1 MWICESS
8 RSPLFLRN
16 FTIKKLQVNEMNRR
30 DRVRDPREDIL
41 LETNFDDDG
50 SAVTRAYNSN
60 SSHQPLQP
68 QRRNGFKSEQSL
80 DRYSVHGR
88 REGISFIVFLFCSSS
103 CCVVVHALRLAV
115 CRLLLLLCR
124 SMNRFVLY
132 CIVDCMVSSIFS
144 GDCCQS
150 CMTRIPYATLIAT
163 LMCLLGVG
171 IFCGTMYRGAS
182 LSIIMIDQV
191 FHKRIL
197 WWVFCS
203 FFISV
208 LLFWMQVLL

>member
-1 MWICESS
+1 
-8 RSPLFLRN
+8 
-16 FTIKKLQVNEMNRR
+16 MNRR
-30 DRVRDPREDIL
+30 GDRVRDPREEIL

-60 SSHQPLQP
+60 SSHQSQQPLQ
-68 QRRNGFKSEQSL
+68 QKVRRNGFRSEQSL

-88 REGISFIVFLFCSSS
+88 SE
-103 CCVVVHALRLAV
+103 
-115 CRLLLLLCR
+115 
-124 SMNRFVLY
+124 
-132 CIVDCMVSSIFS
+132 

-197 WWVFCS
+197 W
-203 FFISV
+203 
-208 LLFWMQVLL
+208 